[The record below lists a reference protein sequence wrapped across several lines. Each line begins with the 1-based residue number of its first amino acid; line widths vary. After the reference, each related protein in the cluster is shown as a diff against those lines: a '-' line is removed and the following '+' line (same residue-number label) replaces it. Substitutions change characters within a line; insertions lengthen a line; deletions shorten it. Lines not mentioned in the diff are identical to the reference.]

1 MTHINELVRENKINI
16 NTLAM
21 QYVLSKEYIDGV
33 LIGVDSSSQLKENIT
48 SLQNNI
54 SKEVLAEIDKIKIKN
69 VDLLNPSKW

>member
-1 MTHINELVRENKINI
+1 
-16 NTLAM
+16 M